1 MAATTSRV
9 RAARGCR
16 GLVPGT
22 GPLVR
27 GDLPPQPRR
36 RSGPRS
42 GTAWVAGQPP
52 GPERLALPGC
62 GGRGTPAA
70 RGGRWVMSSLL
81 IQLGLAGVLAGV
93 VVTALV
99 RAKRLGDRWDDWGL
113 WAIFG
118 GFGLVMVGVALAI
131 TTTG

>member
-1 MAATTSRV
+1 
-9 RAARGCR
+9 
-16 GLVPGT
+16 
-22 GPLVR
+22 
-27 GDLPPQPRR
+27 
-36 RSGPRS
+36 
-42 GTAWVAGQPP
+42 
-52 GPERLALPGC
+52 
-62 GGRGTPAA
+62 
-70 RGGRWVMSSLL
+70 MSSLL

-99 RAKRLGDRWDDWGL
+99 RAKKLGDRWDDWGL